1 MERNVIIRSLIHLI
15 GMSIPFLV
23 GVFGR
28 LSVLLVISILAS
40 LQLLSEFV
48 RPGGKRL
55 PVLGYIVA
63 LSRKYD
69 GSLETSPIFFGIGV
83 SVTLLL
89 FEPNAGFAAIA
100 IISIGDMSAKLAGA
114 QFGRHPIVFNKKKT
128 IEGSLVGF
136 TLAFLGALIFIPAI
150 PALIGAAVGMFV
162 EALPLRIDDN
172 LSVPLAAGL
181 SITGFQFLVGF

>member
-1 MERNVIIRSLIHLI
+1 MERNVVIRSLIHLV

-23 GVFGR
+23 DIFGR
-28 LSVLLVISILAS
+28 VLVLSAISILAL

-55 PVLGYIVA
+55 PILGSIVA
-63 LSRKYD
+63 LARKHD
-69 GSLETSPIFFGIGV
+69 GKLETAPIFFGIGV
-83 SVTLLL
+83 SITLVV
-89 FEPNAGFAAIA
+89 FEADIGFAAIA

-114 QFGRHPIVFNKKKT
+114 QFGRHPILFNKRKT
-128 IEGSLVGF
+128 IEGSIVGF
-136 TLAFLGALIFIPAI
+136 SLAFLGALIFIPVT
-150 PALIGAAVGMFV
+150 PALIGAAVGMLV
-162 EALPLRIDDN
+162 EALPVRIDDN

>member
-1 MERNVIIRSLIHLI
+1 MERNVVIRSLIHLV

-23 GVFGR
+23 GIFGR
-28 LSVLLVISILAS
+28 VLVLSAISILAL

-55 PVLGYIVA
+55 PILGSIVA
-63 LSRKYD
+63 LARKHD
-69 GSLETSPIFFGIGV
+69 GKLETAPIFFGIGV
-83 SVTLLL
+83 SITLVV
-89 FEPNAGFAAIA
+89 FEADIGFAAIA

-114 QFGRHPIVFNKKKT
+114 QFGRHPILFNKRKT
-128 IEGSLVGF
+128 IEGSIVGF
-136 TLAFLGALIFIPAI
+136 SLAFLGALIFIPVA
-150 PALIGAAVGMFV
+150 PALIGAAVGMLV
-162 EALPLRIDDN
+162 EALPVRIDDN